1 MRLPAALIVLVVLM
15 MGGCWRSDHSR
26 KEAGSRGATPEDK
39 NSAAFKAGKMAHK
52 LANETG
58 KAAAAAGR
66 KLQESA
72 HKAHE
77 GWKEQSKED
86 RERRR

>member
-1 MRLPAALIVLVVLM
+1 
-15 MGGCWRSDHSR
+15 MGGCWRSDQHKSDQHK
-26 KEAGSRGATPEDK
+26 KEAASREATPEDK
-39 NSAAFKAGKMAHK
+39 NSAAFKAGKAAHK

-58 KAAAAAGR
+58 KVAAAAGR

-77 GWKEQSKED
+77 GWKEQTKED
-86 RERRR
+86 RDRKR